1 MAKQEYNLDVEGL
14 RRDLKDRFGTAI
26 HSGFPMAVVDLSK
39 AERATPQEL
48 LEMAQEQGLDIRD
61 YLE

>member
-26 HSGFPMAVVDLSK
+26 HSGFPMAVVDLSR
-39 AERATPQEL
+39 AERADPKEL
-48 LEMAQEQGLDIRD
+48 LKMAQEQGIDIRK